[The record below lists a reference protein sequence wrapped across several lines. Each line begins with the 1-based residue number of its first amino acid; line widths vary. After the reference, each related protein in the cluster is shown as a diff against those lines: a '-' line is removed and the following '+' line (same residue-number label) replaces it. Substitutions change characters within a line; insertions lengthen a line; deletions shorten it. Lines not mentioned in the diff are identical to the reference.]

1 MEGPAVAFEAALC
14 ELTDLIELQDLAFT
28 ATAPAEEFDVA
39 TIVDAA
45 GERVWPSGSTR
56 LLARTGR
63 SPCLAWG
70 QPELVVRA
78 VGVVLADVAARSPK
92 ANALAADVQ
101 SARDAGRAVVK
112 VVVRALGDDLPLCD
126 LGKIGWDALLTR
138 RRGVLAAGLGL
149 VRRWLRI
156 QGGSLGARQASDG
169 SVEFTIEVPASRDA
183 P

>member
-1 MEGPAVAFEAALC
+1 M
-14 ELTDLIELQDLAFT
+14 
-28 ATAPAEEFDVA
+28 
-39 TIVDAA
+39 
-45 GERVWPSGSTR
+45 
-56 LLARTGR
+56 
-63 SPCLAWG
+63 
-70 QPELVVRA
+70 VRA

-156 QGGSLGARQASDG
+156 QGGSLGVARPPTAASSSRLRSPPVATRRDRAQPT
-169 SVEFTIEVPASRDA
+169 VTPTDATIACDRFNSHF
-183 P
+183 